1 MASAAGQTQG
11 SGRYGGC
18 GRFHPGGNSG
28 GGGWGFSESMRFF
41 HERGLGG
48 GRDNGFLARFT
59 IPADQQSEDAK
70 EIYQTRGHPH
80 QQAAQLLVFGGR
92 QSPLILYERENA
104 EPVHGM
110 KINRADFHGRERDD
124 DS

>member
-1 MASAAGQTQG
+1 MIAPAKTTKPTPVMISEVTRPHSKKVMPMAKAAGQTQG

-70 EIYQTRGHPH
+70 K
-80 QQAAQLLVFGGR
+80 V
-92 QSPLILYERENA
+92 N
-104 EPVHGM
+104 
-110 KINRADFHGRERDD
+110 
-124 DS
+124 